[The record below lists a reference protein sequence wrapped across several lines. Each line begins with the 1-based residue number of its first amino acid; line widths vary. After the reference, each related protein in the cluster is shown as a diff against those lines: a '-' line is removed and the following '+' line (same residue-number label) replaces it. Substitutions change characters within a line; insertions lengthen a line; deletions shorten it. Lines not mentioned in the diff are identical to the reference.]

1 MPDYREMYLTLFR
14 AVEQAVDILIEA
26 QKTCEEI
33 YLSQKEP
40 DLVILSE
47 RQAATSEDT
56 TIEPGCP

>member
-26 QKTCEEI
+26 QRTCEEI
-33 YLSQKEP
+33 YLSQEEP
-40 DLVILSE
+40 ALVILSE
-47 RQAATSEDT
+47 QQAATSEDT